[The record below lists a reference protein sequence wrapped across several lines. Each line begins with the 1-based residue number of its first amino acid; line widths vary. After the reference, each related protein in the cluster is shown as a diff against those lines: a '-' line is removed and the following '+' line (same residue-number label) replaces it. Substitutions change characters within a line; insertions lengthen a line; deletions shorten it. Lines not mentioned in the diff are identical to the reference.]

1 MYFYFSPHRGA
12 TERGGWPTLVHS
24 SISHSIASY
33 SSAFTGSIS
42 FLFLLLFFFY
52 VICIAFTLLPDIAK
66 VKSHGNEDHA
76 PPQKTILN
84 LVNDTMK
91 YLITS
96 CSQSCGKIIC
106 SHRLWPCV
114 THASYD
120 SLLSPAG
127 WLAVPAGTPSL
138 PRTRLFEPT
147 GLPYP
152 LHASTP
158 IRSHKVLGDYTLH
171 S

>member
-1 MYFYFSPHRGA
+1 M
-12 TERGGWPTLVHS
+12 TLLLMMQTV
-24 SISHSIASY
+24 AAAVY
-33 SSAFTGSIS
+33 VY
-42 FLFLLLFFFY
+42 FLLGLAFFY
-52 VICIAFTLLPDIAK
+52 VMCIAVLVFFMLKQK

-76 PPQKTILN
+76 PPKKTNLN

-96 CSQSCGKIIC
+96 CSQSCEKIIC

-138 PRTRLFEPT
+138 PRMRLFQPT

-152 LHASTP
+152 LHAATP
-158 IRSHKVLGDYTLH
+158 IRFHRAWADHTLH